1 LTIDVNL
8 IAKYMFAETP
18 RTAAC
23 GAADVTGAVGIELGN
38 ILNSFLLEIFM
49 EWHYVAV

>member
-38 ILNSFLLEIFM
+38 ILNPFLLEIFM